1 LSGDD
6 NAALQKL
13 LSRVAKSYLYFGQ
26 VDNAASSLE
35 KLDKSPEVSEMIII
49 LTRLQNDS
57 AASVSSQNARG
68 KMIST
73 LPRTEEVL

>member
-13 LSRVAKSYLYFGQ
+13 LSRVAKSYLYLGQ

-49 LTRLQNDS
+49 LTRLQNDA

-73 LPRTEEVL
+73 LPRTKEVL

>member
-1 LSGDD
+1 MSGDD

-13 LSRVAKSYLYFGQ
+13 LSRVAKSYLYLGQ

-35 KLDKSPEVSEMIII
+35 KLDKSPEVLEMIII
-49 LTRLQNDS
+49 LTRLQNDA
-57 AASVSSQNARG
+57 AASVSSQSAPG